1 MCGIIGYV
9 GKKQALP
16 VLMEGLTNMEYRG
29 YDSAGVCV
37 SKEGL
42 IRVRAQGNIGK
53 LKEQLAQHNL
63 QGTSG
68 IGHTRWATHGIPDEG
83 NAHPH
88 LDCHGSVAIVHN
100 GIIENYQELREELKA
115 AGHTFDSQTDSE
127 VLAHL
132 IEVECEHGSGL
143 TAIHRALKRV
153 RGTYGLLVMMKDL
166 PQTLFVARMGSPLV
180 IGVGSQEH
188 YVASDPSAILPYTR
202 DMIFLDDG
210 ELAAVSVE
218 GVGLMNLDQTP
229 VNKQVERFMWEV
241 EAAKKNGQAH
251 FMLKEILEQPH
262 VIENSTRG
270 RIDLIGTR
278 AVLGGLSEVQDR
290 LQEID
295 RLIIVGCGSA
305 YYAGLVGEYLFEEL
319 AGMPVEV
326 ELASEFRYRKP
337 IISTRTAVLAISQ
350 SGETA
355 DTLEAIRE
363 AKRKHALTLGLVNVV
378 GSSVARETDAGVY
391 NHAGPEVGVA
401 STKAF
406 LSQLTILTLM
416 SVYLGQLRGTLSERA
431 AGEVLAALYEIP
443 DQVETIL
450 HNRASIRDIALT
462 YQDMTNCLFLGRK
475 YQAPIAYESA
485 LKMKEVSYV
494 HAEGYSCGEMKHG
507 PIALIDKSFPSV
519 VLCPE
524 DSVFEKTRSS
534 MEELRA
540 RGGKIIA
547 VTTNPDLVSHLCE
560 DMIVVPQT
568 LECLQPLLTV
578 IPMQLL
584 AYEMALARNL
594 DPDRPRNLAKSVTV
608 E

>member
-1 MCGIIGYV
+1 M
-9 GKKQALP
+9 Q
-16 VLMEGLTNMEYRG
+16 GLKNLEYRG

-37 SKEGL
+37 QDGGL
-42 IRVRAQGNIGK
+42 LRVRAEGK
-53 LKEQLAQHNL
+53 IAQLERRLAQVSL
-63 QGTSG
+63 AGTCG
-68 IGHTRWATHGIPDEG
+68 IGHTRWATHGVPDEW

-88 LDCHGSVAIVHN
+88 FDCHERVATVHN
-100 GIIENYQELREELKA
+100 GIIENYQELREELIGS
-115 AGHTFDSQTDSE
+115 GHQFTSQTDSE

-132 IEVECEHGSGL
+132 IERELATSVGL
-143 TAIHRALKRV
+143 TAIRRGLKRV
-153 RGTYGLLVMMKDL
+153 RGTYGLVVIFKDV

-180 IGVGSQEH
+180 IGVGAHEQ
-188 YVASDPSAILPYTR
+188 YIASDPSAILAHTR
-202 DMIFLDDG
+202 DVIFLDDG
-210 ELAAVSVE
+210 EIAAVSPE
-218 GVGLMNLDQTP
+218 GITLANLDDRP
-229 VNKQVERFMWEV
+229 VTKRVERVTWEV
-241 EAAKKNGQAH
+241 ETAQKNGQAH
-251 FMLKEILEQPH
+251 FMLKEILETGE

-278 AVLGGLSEVQDR
+278 AVLGGLRDVSERLKEVDR
-290 LQEID
+290 I
-295 RLIIVGCGSA
+295 IIVGCGSA
-305 YYAGLVGEYLFEEL
+305 YYAGLVGEYLMEEL
-319 AGMPVEV
+319 AGIPVEV
-326 ELASEFRYRKP
+326 ELGSEFRYRKP
-337 IISTRTAVLAISQ
+337 IISARTAVLSISQ

-355 DTLEAIRE
+355 DTLEAVRE

-391 NHAGPEVGVA
+391 NHAGPEIGVA

-406 LSQLTILTLM
+406 LSQLSVLTLM
-416 SVYLGQLRGTLSERA
+416 SVYLGQLRGTLSDRD
-431 AGEVLAALYEIP
+431 AGEVLAGLYEIP
-443 DQVETIL
+443 DQIKIILET
-450 HNRASIRDIALT
+450 RAAIREIALR
-462 YQDMTNCLFLGRK
+462 YKEMTNCLFLGRK

-485 LKMKEVSYV
+485 LKLKEVSYV

-507 PIALIDKSFPSV
+507 PIALIDKDFPSF

-560 DMIVVPQT
+560 EIIVVPQT
-568 LECLQPLLTV
+568 IECLQPLLTV
-578 IPMQLL
+578 IPMQLF